1 LSKRNLR
8 LVPKVVSYPDFL
20 YILGRI
26 LILCA
31 KENTMYDLTP
41 SLIPPGGT
49 SLIIISG
56 MSGAGKFTAMRYL
69 EDRGYFCADNLP
81 PSIIPTFFHLCEQSS
96 GFGAGIAIVSDVRS
110 NAPFEE
116 FAEAMR
122 TLKNSGIPCKLIFLD
137 CDTDTLIRRFKEVR
151 RSHPLQGSGRS
162 MEEAIEEER
171 RRLAPIRSIAAHI
184 IDTGNLSVKDF
195 RKQLASGLFHA
206 DPSEAGVVHVMS
218 FGFKYGL
225 PKDIDFAFDV
235 RFLPNPFY
243 DPDMKHKTGADPD
256 VYEYVMKDPTAD
268 RFFFDVA
275 DIIQCTFG
283 SFIDKGK
290 TNIIVGIGCTGG
302 RHRSTA
308 FAIRLHNHLTQQGIK
323 TEISHRDIAK
333 PQQ

>member
-1 LSKRNLR
+1 MTEST
-8 LVPKVVSYPDFL
+8 SSM
-20 YILGRI
+20 IL
-26 LILCA
+26 
-31 KENTMYDLTP
+31 
-41 SLIPPGGT
+41 PGGN

-96 GFGAGIAIVSDVRS
+96 LFGAGIAIVSDVRS
-110 NAPFEE
+110 NAPFED

-122 TLKNSGIPCKLIFLD
+122 TLKNSGIPCELIFLD

-151 RSHPLQGSGRS
+151 RSHPLQGAGLS

-171 RRLAPIRSIAAHI
+171 RRLQPIRKIATRI
-184 IDTGNLSVKDF
+184 IDTKDLSVQDF
-195 RKQLASGLFHA
+195 RKQLAEGLFYA
-206 DPSEAGVVHVMS
+206 DLSEAGVVHIVS

-243 DPDMKHKTGADPD
+243 DPDMKHKTGADSD
-256 VYEYVMKDPTAD
+256 VYEYVMGDPTAD
-268 RFFFDVA
+268 RFFSNVS
-275 DIIQCTFG
+275 DIIECTFEP
-283 SFIDKGK
+283 FIDKGK
-290 TNIIVGIGCTGG
+290 TGIVVGIGCTGG
-302 RHRSTA
+302 RHRSVA
-308 FAIRLHNHLTQQGIK
+308 FALRLHRHLTQAGIK
-323 TEISHRDIAK
+323 TELAHRDIAK